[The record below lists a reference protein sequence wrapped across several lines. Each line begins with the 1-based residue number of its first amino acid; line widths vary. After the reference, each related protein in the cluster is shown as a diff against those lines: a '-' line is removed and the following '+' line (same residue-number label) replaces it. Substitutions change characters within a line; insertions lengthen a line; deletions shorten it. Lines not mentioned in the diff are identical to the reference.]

1 VNAARDEQ
9 GKIMANKT
17 DPGPREWRPDWSQG
31 DLEEIERLKAEL
43 RQAKPIVRRLRKEL
57 GLSQAEAAE
66 ILETT
71 QSNVSKIEAKPDPP
85 LSVLRR
91 LVESRGGRLALTA
104 VLGDGREI
112 SLV

>member
-1 VNAARDEQ
+1 
-9 GKIMANKT
+9 MASRT
-17 DPGPREWRPDWSQG
+17 DGGAREWRPDWSQG

-57 GLSQAEAAE
+57 GLSQAEVAE

-71 QSNVSKIEAKPDPP
+71 QSNVSKIEAKTDPP

-91 LVESRGGRLALTA
+91 LIESRGGRLAVTA
-104 VLGDGREI
+104 TLSDGREI
-112 SLV
+112 ELGC

>member
-1 VNAARDEQ
+1 
-9 GKIMANKT
+9 MANKG
-17 DPGPREWRPDWSQG
+17 DLGPREWHPDWSHS

-71 QSNVSKIEAKPDPP
+71 QSNVSKIEARPDPT

-104 VLGDGREI
+104 VFHDGREI

>member
-1 VNAARDEQ
+1 MGDKAD
-9 GKIMANKT
+9 T
-17 DPGPREWRPDWSQG
+17 GPREWQPDWSRE

-43 RQAKPIVRRLRKEL
+43 RQARPIVRRLRKEL

-71 QSNVSKIEAKPDPP
+71 QSNVSKIEAKADPP

-91 LVESRGGRLALTA
+91 LIESRGGRLALTA
-104 VLGDGREI
+104 VFGDGREI